1 MLQLAE
7 RLVGKIIRLQKL
19 LELILCRFPR
29 YQVRTVLVVVHVI
42 DVDDV
47 FLIFQDLEG
56 VCRVECRDRDELTAV
71 LCRLVTDAVVDVY
84 FSVRDAVLDVGRFSL
99 ALCWFS
105 TLAEKVESEVCGPS
119 SFSTRALTLY
129 APHAYTSGSEIQ
141 LSPLKFRES

>member
-42 DVDDV
+42 DIDDV

-71 LCRLVTDAVVDVY
+71 LCHLVTDAVVDVY
-84 FSVRDAVLDVGRFSL
+84 FSV
-99 ALCWFS
+99 
-105 TLAEKVESEVCGPS
+105 
-119 SFSTRALTLY
+119 
-129 APHAYTSGSEIQ
+129 
-141 LSPLKFRES
+141 